1 MVDNQHWLDRWR
13 ENRIGFHETSVN
25 QYLENYLPQLA
36 LPEGATV
43 FMPLCGKALDIN
55 WLAQQGYEVIGIELS
70 QLAVEAFFE
79 ENSLDY
85 ERVVSDRFAI
95 YTSGKIRLLQGD
107 FFDLRNDDLSS
118 CDFVYDRAAL
128 IAMELADRPRYYT
141 HMLSVIPRASSMLLI
156 TLEYDQ
162 SEMLGPPFS
171 VPTDE
176 VYRYYSAAFSLNLLE
191 SNEIVDERPR
201 WRKVG
206 LSALRESVFHLE
218 SHR

>member
-25 QYLENYLPQLA
+25 RYLQKYLPRFA
-36 LPEGATV
+36 LPTGATV

-55 WLAQQGYEVIGIELS
+55 WLAQQGHEVIGIELS

-85 ERVVSDRFAI
+85 ERVVSDRFAV
-95 YTSGKIRLLQGD
+95 YTSGNIKLLQGD

-118 CDFVYDRAAL
+118 CDFIYDRAAL

-176 VYRYYSAAFSLNLLE
+176 VYRYYSAAFSVNLLE
-191 SNEIVDERPR
+191 SDEIVDERPR

-218 SHR
+218 SYR